1 MATTTNCNLDLE
13 ERNILFQQL
22 KFRIQLETQNFTED
36 GIRKTISLCLTICSV
51 QFTYK
56 SGLKKHQFFFHCSTW
71 SVMYTCLYGTT
82 QKSEIYLHI
91 ESNVVKLTAKYWL
104 HRETYDCKYCH
115 MLKQE
120 YWLCG
125 WFCL

>member
-56 SGLKKHQFFFHCSTW
+56 SGLKKHQIFFSLFH
-71 SVMYTCLYGTT
+71 M
-82 QKSEIYLHI
+82 I
-91 ESNVVKLTAKYWL
+91 SNVY
-104 HRETYDCKYCH
+104 
-115 MLKQE
+115 MLIWYSTE
-120 YWLCG
+120 VRNL
-125 WFCL
+125 FTH

>member
-22 KFRIQLETQNFTED
+22 KFRIQLETQNFTEN

-56 SGLKKHQFFFHCSTW
+56 SVLKEHQIFFSLFH
-71 SVMYTCLYGTT
+71 M
-82 QKSEIYLHI
+82 I
-91 ESNVVKLTAKYWL
+91 SNVY
-104 HRETYDCKYCH
+104 
-115 MLKQE
+115 MLIWYNTE
-120 YWLCG
+120 VRNL
-125 WFCL
+125 FTH

>member
-56 SGLKKHQFFFHCSTW
+56 SVLKKHQIFFSLFHMISNVYMLIWYNTE
-71 SVMYTCLYGTT
+71 
-82 QKSEIYLHI
+82 SEIYLHI

-125 WFCL
+125 

>member
-22 KFRIQLETQNFTED
+22 KFRIQLETQNFTEN

-56 SGLKKHQFFFHCSTW
+56 SVLKKHQIFFSLFH
-71 SVMYTCLYGTT
+71 M
-82 QKSEIYLHI
+82 I
-91 ESNVVKLTAKYWL
+91 SNVY
-104 HRETYDCKYCH
+104 
-115 MLKQE
+115 MLIWYNTE
-120 YWLCG
+120 VRNL
-125 WFCL
+125 FTH

>member
-22 KFRIQLETQNFTED
+22 KFRIQLATQNFTED

-56 SGLKKHQFFFHCSTW
+56 PGLKKHQFFFTVPHD
-71 SVMYTCLYGTT
+71 
-82 QKSEIYLHI
+82 Q
-91 ESNVVKLTAKYWL
+91 
-104 HRETYDCKYCH
+104 
-115 MLKQE
+115 
-120 YWLCG
+120 
-125 WFCL
+125 

>member
-56 SGLKKHQFFFHCSTW
+56 SVLKKHQIFFSLFHMISNVYMLIWYNTE
-71 SVMYTCLYGTT
+71 
-82 QKSEIYLHI
+82 SEIYLHI

-104 HRETYDCKYCH
+104 HRETYDCIYCH

-125 WFCL
+125 